1 MNKFWK
7 ITTVI
12 NFVVVIIAAVA
23 IGVSANTGK
32 KPEIATADEIET
44 IEVKVIER
52 PATPDEVETEKPT
65 KTTKPTEKNTEP
77 TTYTKPKITSAAK
90 PNKNKNHTKNK
101 STSKSSRSKSYSY
114 VEPYEN
120 HYSGKTTTSS
130 PNKAAKPKTSPSK
143 KSSINTHDVDEIH
156 DGELLN

>member
-32 KPEIATADEIET
+32 KPETATADEIET

-77 TTYTKPKITSAAK
+77 TTYTKPKTTSAAK
-90 PNKNKNHTKNK
+90 PTKNKNHTKNK
-101 STSKSSRSKSYSY
+101 SPSKSLKSNTYSY

-130 PNKAAKPKTSPSK
+130 PNKAVKPKTSPPK
-143 KSSINTHDVDEIH
+143 KSSSNTHDVDEVH

>member
-52 PATPDEVETEKPT
+52 PATPDEAEKPT
-65 KTTKPTEKNTEP
+65 KTTKPTEKSTEL
-77 TTYTKPKITSAAK
+77 TTNTKPKTTSATK
-90 PNKNKNHTKNK
+90 PVKHKNHIKNK
-101 STSKSSRSKSYSY
+101 SPSKSLKSNTYSY

-120 HYSGKTTTSS
+120 HYSGKTTTLS

>member
-23 IGVSANTGK
+23 IGVSANTGG
-32 KPEIATADEIET
+32 KPEIATPDEIET

-52 PATPDEVETEKPT
+52 HATPDEAEKPT
-65 KTTKPTEKNTEP
+65 KTTKPTEKSTEL
-77 TTYTKPKITSAAK
+77 TTNTKPKTTSATK
-90 PNKNKNHTKNK
+90 PVKHKNHTKNK
-101 STSKSSRSKSYSY
+101 SPSKSLKSNTYSY

-130 PNKAAKPKTSPSK
+130 PNKAAKPKTPPSK